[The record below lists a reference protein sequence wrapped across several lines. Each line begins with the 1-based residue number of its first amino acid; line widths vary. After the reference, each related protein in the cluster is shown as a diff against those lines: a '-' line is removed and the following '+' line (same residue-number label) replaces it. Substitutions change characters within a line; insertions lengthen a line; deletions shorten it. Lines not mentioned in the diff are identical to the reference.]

1 MDLVNFSL
9 NRENKLK
16 VVVLQS
22 NYVPWK
28 GYFDLIGNSDVCV
41 FLDTVQFTKNDWR
54 NRNRIKTKS
63 GELRWMS
70 IPVGQSIQRKIR
82 DVELPSGPW
91 RQKHLDMFEVA
102 YSECPFYEE
111 AVDVLNR
118 GFSNSKE
125 SLSGLNQ
132 NIITHVTEKYISTK
146 VTFLNDLDVIENPS
160 EFDKNTRLVEI
171 LRELGATQYLSG
183 PSATSYINTNEIE
196 KIGVEVKYANYQ
208 NYREYVQSGEEFHH
222 QVTFLDVIAWNG
234 LRSSTYLK
242 NEELF

>member
-1 MDLVNFSL
+1 MDLGNFNL
-9 NRENKLK
+9 NAVIRLK
-16 VVVLQS
+16 VVILQS

-54 NRNRIKTKS
+54 NRNRIKTQN

-70 IPVGQSIQRKIR
+70 IPVGQSIQRRIR

-91 RQKHLDMFEVA
+91 REKHLEMFEAA
-102 YSECPFYEE
+102 YGGCPFYDE
-111 AVDVLNR
+111 AAEVLGR

-132 NIITHVTEKYISTK
+132 SIITHVTEKYISSN
-146 VTFLNDLDVIENPS
+146 VRFVNDLDVIEKPS
-160 EFDKNTRLVEI
+160 VLDKNTRLIEI

-183 PSATSYINTNEIE
+183 PSAKSYINTNEIE
-196 KIGVEVKYANYQ
+196 KLGVEVKYANYQ
-208 NYREYVQSGEEFHH
+208 NYRKYRQSGEEFDD

-234 LRSSTYLK
+234 LRSSIYLK